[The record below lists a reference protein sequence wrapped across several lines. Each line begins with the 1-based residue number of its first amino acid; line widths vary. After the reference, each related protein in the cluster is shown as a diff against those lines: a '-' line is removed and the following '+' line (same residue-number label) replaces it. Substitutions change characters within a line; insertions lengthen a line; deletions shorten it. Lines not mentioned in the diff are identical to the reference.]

1 MPPTARLRRLVPT
14 ALCALAVALA
24 APAAHAA
31 PPGGDSGADPGGR
44 TDGGRYDWERVAD
57 CESSG
62 NWHINTGNGYFGG
75 LQFDRSTWRENGGLA
90 YAPRPDLASRED
102 QMAVAQ
108 HLAERRGLSPWPV
121 CGSRALGGHAHGTAA
136 PDRDEARDDARGR
149 TQDRTGDRTHD
160 EEAAEATR
168 DHGRDAVLPPPAP
181 GSAVD
186 GRWTVREDD
195 TLDQLAATLRVPG
208 GWPAL
213 YELNRATVGE
223 DPDLIQP
230 GLVLRLPS

>member
-1 MPPTARLRRLVPT
+1 MPPTARLRRVVPT

-31 PPGGDSGADPGGR
+31 PPGGESGTDPGGR
-44 TDGGRYDWERVAD
+44 SEGSRYDWERVAA

-62 NWHINTGNGYFGG
+62 NWHINSGNGYFGG
-75 LQFDRSTWRENGGLA
+75 LQFDQSTWRANGGLA
-90 YAPRPDLASRED
+90 YAPRADLASREA

-108 HLAERRGLSPWPV
+108 HLADRRGLSPWPV
-121 CGSRALGGHAHGTAA
+121 CGSRARGGHSHRPVREQHT
-136 PDRDEARDDARGR
+136 D
-149 TQDRTGDRTHD
+149 GDGQ
-160 EEAAEATR
+160 ATR
-168 DHGRDAVLPPPAP
+168 DHGRDGVLPPPAAAP
-181 GSAVD
+181 SAGD
-186 GRWTVREDD
+186 GQWTVREDD
-195 TLDQLAATLRVPG
+195 TLDQIATVLQIPG

-213 YELNRATVGE
+213 YALNRSAVGE

>member
-31 PPGGDSGADPGGR
+31 PPGGDSGTDPGGR
-44 TDGGRYDWERVAD
+44 SDGSRYDWERVAD

-62 NWHINTGNGYFGG
+62 NWHINSGNGYFGG
-75 LQFDRSTWRENGGLA
+75 LQFDQPTWRENGGLA
-90 YAPRPDLASRED
+90 YAPRPDLASRE
-102 QMAVAQ
+102 QQVKVAQ
-108 HLAERRGLSPWPV
+108 HLAERRGLAPWPV
-121 CGSRALGGHAHGTAA
+121 CGSRALGGRTHQTAT
-136 PDRDEARDDARGR
+136 PDRDEAREDAREGARGR
-149 TQDRTGDRTHD
+149 TRYQG
-160 EEAAEATR
+160 AAEATR

-181 GSAVD
+181 DAGAGAGAD

-213 YELNRATVGE
+213 YALNHDAVGE

>member
-1 MPPTARLRRLVPT
+1 MPSTACLRSVVPT

-31 PPGGDSGADPGGR
+31 PPGGDSGTDPGGR
-44 TDGGRYDWERVAD
+44 DGGRYDWERVAA

-62 NWHINTGNGYFGG
+62 NWHINSGNGYYGG
-75 LQFDRSTWRENGGLA
+75 LQFDQPTWRDNGGLA
-90 YAPRPDLASRED
+90 YAPRADLAGREE

-121 CGSRALGGHAHGTAA
+121 CGSRALDGHGHGA
-136 PDRDEARDDARGR
+136 ARG
-149 TQDRTGDRTHD
+149 QGSGPDQ
-160 EEAAEATR
+160 EAANR
-168 DHGRDAVLPPPAP
+168 DHERDSVLPPPAAGP
-181 GSAVD
+181 ARGD

-195 TLDQLAATLRVPG
+195 TLDGLAAALNIPG

-213 YELNRATVGE
+213 YALNRSTIGD

>member
-1 MPPTARLRRLVPT
+1 MPSTARLRRLVPT
-14 ALCALAVALA
+14 ALCALAVALT

-31 PPGGDSGADPGGR
+31 PPGGDTGTDPGGR
-44 TDGGRYDWERVAD
+44 SDSGRYDWERVAD

-62 NWHINTGNGYFGG
+62 NWHINSGNGYFGG
-75 LQFDRSTWRENGGLA
+75 LQFDQSTWRENGGLA
-90 YAPRPDLASRED
+90 FAPRADLASRE
-102 QMAVAQ
+102 QQVKVAQ

-136 PDRDEARDDARGR
+136 PDRNRDRDR
-149 TQDRTGDRTHD
+149 DRTRD
-160 EEAAEATR
+160 EEAAQATR

-181 GSAVD
+181 GTAGD

-195 TLDQLAATLRVPG
+195 TLDQLAATLHVPG

-213 YELNRATVGE
+213 YALNRETVGE

>member
-1 MPPTARLRRLVPT
+1 MPSTARLRRLVPT
-14 ALCALAVALA
+14 ALCALAVAVA

-31 PPGGDSGADPGGR
+31 PPGGSSGTDPGGR

-62 NWHINTGNGYFGG
+62 NWHVNSGNGYFGG
-75 LQFDRSTWRENGGLA
+75 LQFDQPTWRENGGLA
-90 YAPRPDLASRED
+90 YAPRADLASREE

-108 HLAERRGLSPWPV
+108 HLAGHRGLAPWPV
-121 CGSRALGGHAHGTAA
+121 CGSRAVGGGRHHDAGRDQNRNQNRDRDQDQ
-136 PDRDEARDDARGR
+136 DRDE
-149 TQDRTGDRTHD
+149 
-160 EEAAEATR
+160 EATR
-168 DHGRDAVLPPPAP
+168 DHDRDAVLPPPAP
-181 GSAVD
+181 GAAED

-195 TLDQLAATLRVPG
+195 TLDQLAADLHVPG

-213 YELNRATVGE
+213 YELNRGAVGE

>member
-1 MPPTARLRRLVPT
+1 MPSTARLRSVVPT
-14 ALCALAVALA
+14 ALCALAVAVA

-31 PPGGDSGADPGGR
+31 PPGGDSGSDPGGR
-44 TDGGRYDWERVAD
+44 GGGRYDWERVAA

-62 NWHINTGNGYFGG
+62 NWHINSGNGYYGG
-75 LQFDRSTWRENGGLA
+75 LQFDQPTWRENGGLA
-90 YAPRPDLASRED
+90 YAPRADLAGREE

-121 CGSRALGGHAHGTAA
+121 CGSRALDGHGAAGGRESG
-136 PDRDEARDDARGR
+136 PD
-149 TQDRTGDRTHD
+149 Q
-160 EEAAEATR
+160 EAANR
-168 DHGRDAVLPPPAP
+168 DHERDSVLPPPA
-181 GSAVD
+181 AVPARGD

-195 TLDQLAATLRVPG
+195 TLDGLAAALNIPG

-213 YELNRATVGE
+213 YALNRSTVGD

>member
-1 MPPTARLRRLVPT
+1 MPPAARLRRLVPT
-14 ALCALAVALA
+14 ALCALAVAVA

-31 PPGGDSGADPGGR
+31 PPGGSSGADPGGR
-44 TDGGRYDWERVAD
+44 TDGGGRYDWDRVAD

-62 NWHINTGNGYFGG
+62 DWHVNSRNGYFGG
-75 LQFDRSTWRENGGLA
+75 LQFDQPTWRENGGLA
-90 YAPRPDLASRED
+90 YAPRADLASREE

-108 HLAERRGLSPWPV
+108 HLADHRGLSPWPV
-121 CGSRALGGHAHGTAA
+121 CGSRAVGGARHHETGRDA
-136 PDRDEARDDARGR
+136 PQEAPRDE
-149 TQDRTGDRTHD
+149 
-160 EEAAEATR
+160 EATR

-181 GSAVD
+181 GAAED

-195 TLDQLAATLRVPG
+195 TLDQLAADLHVPG

-213 YELNRATVGE
+213 YELNRGAVGE